1 MKNREV
7 GIPEEGSKAGNMLLE
22 DCATEPFPAF
32 LEGLAL
38 TLSAPEETLSSA
50 LGAFLQPFHRMHRWE
65 AVLGLVLSIGL
76 HASLL
81 LAAMLFAQ
89 TLPRPIPEPQFVLVS
104 LEKAGPGG
112 ADGAE
117 DGSGGLRGKGAAH
130 DLSSD
135 NSAAPAHEPEQPA
148 VPEPPEPVITQ
159 WQPLEHPTSAPLSAK
174 PVTRQPVRKVK
185 RKVEKKREAA
195 QVSAETPAAPTPA
208 EPEASPGNETPK
220 DAGQTAA
227 GTPGA
232 VNTASSGTGDGG
244 GTSGG
249 KGGSHHG
256 LGTGAGEFTL
266 KQVDRAPVVLRKV
279 EPRFPEAARTMGL
292 TGKVVAKL
300 LVGSDGHVSRISI
313 LEASPHGIFEQ
324 DVLKALKQWEFK
336 PGYYRNQAV
345 ATWVVLPINFR
356 LSQ

>member
-1 MKNREV
+1 
-7 GIPEEGSKAGNMLLE
+7 MLLE
-22 DCATEPFPAF
+22 DCAAEPFPAF
-32 LEGLAL
+32 FEGLAL

-65 AVLGLVLSIGL
+65 ALLVLVLSIGL
-76 HASLL
+76 HASLM

-89 TLPRPIPEPQFVLVS
+89 TLPRPAPEPQFVLVS
-104 LEKAGPGG
+104 IEEAGPGG

-117 DGSGGLRGKGAAH
+117 DGSGGLRGKGAAQE
-130 DLSSD
+130 LASG
-135 NSAAPAHEPEQPA
+135 NSAPPAHEPEQPA
-148 VPEPPEPVITQ
+148 VPEPPEPVVMQ
-159 WQPLEHPTSAPLSAK
+159 WQPPEHPTSAPVSSK
-174 PVTRQPVRKVK
+174 PGTRQPVRKVK
-185 RKVEKKREAA
+185 PKVEKKGEAA
-195 QVSAETPAAPTPA
+195 RVSAETPTGPTPA
-208 EPEASPGNETPK
+208 ESEASPGNHTAK
-220 DAGQTAA
+220 DASQTAA

-232 VNTASSGTGDGG
+232 LDKASPSAGEGAGST
-244 GTSGG
+244 GG
-249 KGGSHHG
+249 KGGSHGG

-266 KQVDRAPVVLRKV
+266 KQVDRAPAILHKV
-279 EPRFPEAARTMGL
+279 EPEFPEAARKMGL

-300 LVGSDGHVSRISI
+300 LVGADGRVSRISI

-356 LSQ
+356 LNQ

>member
-1 MKNREV
+1 
-7 GIPEEGSKAGNMLLE
+7 MLLE

-65 AVLGLVLSIGL
+65 AALGLVLSIGL

-104 LEKAGPGG
+104 LEEAGPGG
-112 ADGAE
+112 TDGAE
-117 DGSGGLRGKGAAH
+117 DGEGGLRGKGTAQELASG
-130 DLSSD
+130 SS
-135 NSAAPAHEPEQPA
+135 APPAHEPEQPA

-159 WQPLEHPTSAPLSAK
+159 WQPPEHPNSASQSAK

-185 RKVEKKREAA
+185 PKGEKKREAA
-195 QVSAETPAAPTPA
+195 HVSAETLAASTPA
-208 EPEASPGNETPK
+208 EPEAAPGNHAAK
-220 DAGQTAA
+220 DAGQIAA
-227 GTPGA
+227 GRPGA
-232 VNTASSGTGDGG
+232 VDRASSSTGEGG
-244 GTSGG
+244 GTTGG

-256 LGTGAGEFTL
+256 PGSGTGEFTV
-266 KQVDRAPVVLRKV
+266 KQVDQPPAVLRKV

-292 TGKVVAKL
+292 TGRVVAKL
-300 LVGSDGHVSRISI
+300 LVGADGRVSRISI